1 MKRLPG
7 CSMFLLAG
15 MLCLSLNGCKG
26 VQASNGR
33 PAVLHY
39 AFSPQAEQM
48 ESGALRI
55 ELMRKYLEQQLH
67 MPVEVVRVEGYAP
80 AIEAMRA
87 EKIDLGNFGSL
98 SYIIA
103 AQKANAQAIVARGN
117 DDGTIGGYR
126 SVIAVP
132 KNSPYHSIED
142 LKAHAKDIVFAFAD
156 PASTS
161 GNLFPRVGLL
171 NAGIDPEKDFKKVVF
186 AGGHP
191 ASVMAVKAGKVD
203 AGAFME
209 SAPRRFIRTNKMA
222 ADDIRVIWTSDLI
235 PNGCYAVRKALPD
248 QLKKDIQ
255 TALIEMRIR
264 DPELWAHLNSLQST
278 LLSSNSGSVNVAV
291 SDATY
296 DPLRKYASQVK
307 DFNFVEK

>member
-1 MKRLPG
+1 MKRLFI
-7 CSMFLLAG
+7 CSICLFSALALLA
-15 MLCLSLNGCKG
+15 LNGCKSG
-26 VQASNGR
+26 HASGGK

-39 AFSPQAEQM
+39 AFSAQAEQM
-48 ESGALRI
+48 EGGGLRT
-55 ELMRKYLEQQLH
+55 ELMRKYLSEQLH
-67 MPVEVVRVEGYAP
+67 MPVDVVRVEGYAP
-80 AIEAMRA
+80 AIEAMRT
-87 EKIDLGNFGSL
+87 EKIDVANFGSL

-103 AQKANAQAIVARGN
+103 AQKAGAQAIVARGTP
-117 DDGTIGGYR
+117 DGKIGGYH

-132 KNSPYHSIED
+132 KNSPYHSLAD

-161 GNLFPRVGLL
+161 GNLYPRVGLL

-191 ASVMAVKAGKVD
+191 ASVMTVKMGKVD
-203 AGAFME
+203 ASAFME
-209 SAPRRFIRTNKMA
+209 SAPRRLIKANKMA
-222 ADDIRVIWTSDLI
+222 ADDIRVIWSSDLI
-235 PNGCYAVRKALPD
+235 PNSCYAVRGSLPD

-255 TALIEMRIR
+255 TAIVSIPTK
-264 DPELWAHLNSLQST
+264 DPALWAHMTSLYNNVLT
-278 LLSSNSGSVNVAV
+278 SNSGTVNVPV

-296 DPLRKYASQVK
+296 DVLRKYASQVK